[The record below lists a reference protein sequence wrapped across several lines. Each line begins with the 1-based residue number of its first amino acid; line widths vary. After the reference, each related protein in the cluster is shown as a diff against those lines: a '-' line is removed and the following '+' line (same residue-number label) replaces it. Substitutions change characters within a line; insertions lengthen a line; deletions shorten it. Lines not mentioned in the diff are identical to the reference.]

1 MADSSA
7 RILILDDDRDVAC
20 AALYRKPGRHGI

>member
-7 RILILDDDRDVAC
+7 RILILDDRDVAC
-20 AALYRKPGRHGI
+20 AAPYRKPGRHGI